1 MREHL
6 GVEKWSLFGQSFGGF
21 CITAYLS
28 QDPERVEYAFFT
40 GGIPTLQ
47 GADDLYRATFSK
59 LKSVSSVSTTSSHG
73 PKTASK
79 RSFPT

>member
-47 GADDLYRATFSK
+47 GADALYRAPFRE
-59 LKSVSSVSTTSSHG
+59 LQSVSRVSTTSAHG
-73 PKTASK
+73 RKTASK